1 MKHLHHLALAA
12 ALAAG
17 PTLAQQPVAVGEA
30 DFVAVGAQPT
40 SPLRTAAIRDLHRF
54 AARFA
59 ADAGQL
65 PGGFPLDAHDVGQ
78 LRHAR
83 LGWGFQVYDVSRAA
97 LMSGAD
103 MEADA
108 QPTGIW
114 RYEVLLHG
122 RPIGLLTMARSHG
135 EWSMVS
141 LGGARL
147 VKDIQDVIG
156 AYGRQGGTQFRY
168 VRVPQAT
175 ADFIQV
181 KHGAAAARY
190 APLQAARG
198 ALRMLAQ
205 AQAGDGAGLLKADAL
220 QLHLRQILARDASN

>member
-1 MKHLHHLALAA
+1 MKHLHYLALAA
-12 ALAAG
+12 ALAAA
-17 PTLAQQPVAVGEA
+17 PAFAQRPATVGES
-30 DFVAVGAQPT
+30 DFVAATAQPA
-40 SPLRTAAIRDLHRF
+40 SPLRTAAMRDLHRF

-65 PGGFPLDAHDVGQ
+65 PKGFPLDVRDVGQ

-122 RPIGLLTMARSHG
+122 RPIGLLTMARSHAG
-135 EWSMVS
+135 WSMVS
-141 LGGARL
+141 LGGAHL
-147 VKDIQDVIG
+147 VNDIQDVVG
-156 AYGRQGGTQFRY
+156 AYGSQAGTRFRY

-198 ALRMLAQ
+198 ALRLQ
-205 AQAGDGAGLLKADAL
+205 AQAAGGAGLLQADAL
-220 QLHLRQILARDASN
+220 QSRLRQALARDASN